1 MSCAEHAMGLMRRT
15 RRSVFFRS
23 LARYLQAGLTPDH
36 GLCLWAEQLPE
47 DSRHPFLKT
56 ARQIQHGQSLATAG
70 LKTGILLPRE
80 ARLLAPADVHGRL
93 DLLLDNLADDHEQ
106 ATDWWYRLRIRLI
119 FPTVILILGF
129 LALPLP
135 ALIAGQLSLQAY
147 LLQNLLLAAGL
158 VSVRNLPVE
167 GWIHHRVLELVL
179 HSRTL
184 GKPVWQY
191 QRQRFLQQLACLYN
205 AGVTMPDALP
215 VAVSSCDST
224 LLRRRWSLIA
234 TAIRQGS
241 GVSESLHRYDALDDT
256 GYALVLGGEAAGRL
270 GDMLD
275 CEVRR
280 LGQGVALWR
289 EGLLDWL
296 PRLAYLAVLLFLFS
310 HR

>member
-1 MSCAEHAMGLMRRT
+1 MSCVERVVGLMRTT
-15 RRSVFFRS
+15 RRCVFFRS
-23 LARYLQAGLTPDH
+23 LARYLQAGLTPDR

-47 DSRHPFLKT
+47 DSRPPFLKT
-56 ARQIQHGQSLATAG
+56 ARQVQRGQSLAAAG
-70 LKTGILLPRE
+70 LKAGILLPWE

-93 DLLLDNLADDHEQ
+93 DLLLDNLADHHEQ
-106 ATDWWYRLRIRLI
+106 ATDWWYRLRMRLI
-119 FPTVILILGF
+119 FPAVILVLGL

-158 VSVRNLPVE
+158 VSAWNLPVAN
-167 GWIHHRVLELVL
+167 WTHHRIPDLVL

-191 QRQRFLQQLACLYN
+191 QRQRFLQQLACLHN
-205 AGVTMPDALP
+205 AGLTMLDALP
-215 VAVSSCDST
+215 VAVSSCNSA
-224 LLRRRWSLIA
+224 LLRSRWSLIA

-241 GVSESLHRYDALDDT
+241 GISESLHRYDALDDT
-256 GYALVLGGEAAGRL
+256 GYALVHGGEAAGRL

-275 CEVRR
+275 REARR

-296 PRLAYLAVLLFLFS
+296 PRLGYLAVLLFLFS